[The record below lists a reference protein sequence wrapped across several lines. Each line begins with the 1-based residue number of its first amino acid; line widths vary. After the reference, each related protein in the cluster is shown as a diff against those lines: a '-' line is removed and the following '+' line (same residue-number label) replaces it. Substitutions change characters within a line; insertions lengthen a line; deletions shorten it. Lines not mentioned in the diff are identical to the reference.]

1 MDPIEQPRLQSR
13 RDYVTDRTL
22 ATILKHCPGLCRL
35 LVSECAGITDRGLE
49 LIRNSECVRRGTLV
63 SLHMAGCFKITDIGL
78 LTLATGRSDW
88 NDSTDLEQ
96 ISDTTGTALRLES
109 LDFAGCFQISDRGLV
124 PLLRACGTRLEQL
137 RVSDCDLVT
146 ARSVTAL
153 AQWCPHTKWLD
164 LARSGPLTGSCLSLL
179 ARKCLGLEWLNLARP
194 HPSEDDKDSGETS
207 PQDTVP
213 SETEMEPDGED
224 ETDQEEDTIS
234 DDCITMICESCP
246 KLQLLD
252 LSYIPTLTNLAIEA
266 MSQTANALVCLT
278 IIGCPG
284 ITSLSLVYLAKLRN
298 TSGRL
303 GCITMGDAQ
312 GISERD
318 IEQIMQGTL
327 SGWQKSLVDETSL
340 GEILGRSWDE

>member
-49 LIRNSECVRRGTLV
+49 LLRNSECVRRGTLV
-63 SLHMAGCFKITDIGL
+63 SLHMAGCFKITDKGL

-88 NDSTDLEQ
+88 DDSDLESV
-96 ISDTTGTALRLES
+96 SDTTGTELRLES

-124 PLLRACGTRLEQL
+124 PLLKACGTRLEQL

-146 ARSVTAL
+146 SQSVTVL
-153 AQWCPHTKWLD
+153 AQWCSRTKWLD

-179 ARKCLGLEWLNLARP
+179 ARRCSGLEWLNLARS
-194 HPSEDDKDSGETS
+194 HPGEEEVKDDGKAS
-207 PQDTVP
+207 PEGQTPEEADVGL
-213 SETEMEPDGED
+213 DGEGD
-224 ETDQEEDTIS
+224 ADQEENAIS
-234 DDCITMICESCP
+234 DDCIALICESCP
-246 KLQLLD
+246 QLQLLD
-252 LSYIPTLTNLAIEA
+252 LSYIPTLTNLTIEA

>member
-49 LIRNSECVRRGTLV
+49 LLRNSECVRRGTLV
-63 SLHMAGCFKITDIGL
+63 SLHMAGCFKITDKGL

-88 NDSTDLEQ
+88 DDSDLESV
-96 ISDTTGTALRLES
+96 SDTTGTELRLES

-124 PLLRACGTRLEQL
+124 PLLKACGTRLEQL

-146 ARSVTAL
+146 SRSVTVL
-153 AQWCPHTKWLD
+153 AQWCPRTKWLD
-164 LARSGPLTGSCLSLL
+164 LARSGPSHPGEEEVKDDGKASPEGQTPEE
-179 ARKCLGLEWLNLARP
+179 ADVGL
-194 HPSEDDKDSGETS
+194 
-207 PQDTVP
+207 
-213 SETEMEPDGED
+213 DGEGD
-224 ETDQEEDTIS
+224 ADQEESAIS
-234 DDCITMICESCP
+234 DDCIALVCESCP
-246 KLQLLD
+246 QLQLLD
-252 LSYIPTLTNLAIEA
+252 LSYIPTLTNLTIEA

>member
-22 ATILKHCPGLCRL
+22 ATILKYCPGLCRL
-35 LVSECAGITDRGLE
+35 LVSECTGITDRGLE
-49 LIRNSECVRRGTLV
+49 LICNSECVRRGTLV
-63 SLHMAGCFKITDIGL
+63 SLHMAGCFKITDKGL

-88 NDSTDLEQ
+88 DDSADLEP
-96 ISDTTGTALRLES
+96 SDTTCISLRLES

-124 PLLRACGTRLEQL
+124 PLLKACGTRLEQL

-146 ARSVTAL
+146 ARSVTVL

-164 LARSGPLTGSCLSLL
+164 LARSGPLTGSCL
-179 ARKCLGLEWLNLARP
+179 ALEWLNLARP
-194 HPSEDDKDSGETS
+194 HPGGGEDKDNVEASLEGPT
-207 PQDTVP
+207 PVGADLDL
-213 SETEMEPDGED
+213 DGKSL
-224 ETDQEEDTIS
+224 TDQEEDAIS
-234 DDCITMICESCP
+234 DDCIALICESCP
-246 KLQLLD
+246 QLQLLD
-252 LSYIPTLTNLAIEA
+252 LSYIPTLTNLSIEA

-284 ITSLSLVYLAKLRN
+284 ITSLSLAYLAKLRN

>member
-22 ATILKHCPGLCRL
+22 VTILKHCPGLCRL
-35 LVSECAGITDRGLE
+35 LVSECTGITDRGLE
-49 LIRNSECVRRGTLV
+49 LIRKSECVRRGTLV
-63 SLHMAGCFKITDIGL
+63 SLHMAGCFKITDKGL
-78 LTLATGRSDW
+78 LILATGCSDW
-88 NDSTDLEQ
+88 DDSDLETF
-96 ISDTTGTALRLES
+96 SGTTDTELRLES

-124 PLLRACGTRLEQL
+124 PLLKACGTRLEQL

-146 ARSVTAL
+146 ARSVTVL
-153 AQWCPHTKWLD
+153 AQWCPRTKWLD

-179 ARKCLGLEWLNLARP
+179 ARRCSGLEWLNLARS
-194 HPSEDDKDSGETS
+194 HPGEEEVRDDGYPS
-207 PQDTVP
+207 PEGPTPVEADLGL
-213 SETEMEPDGED
+213 DGED
-224 ETDQEEDTIS
+224 EADQEEDSIS
-234 DDCITMICESCP
+234 DDC
-246 KLQLLD
+246 LQLLD
-252 LSYIPTLTNLAIEA
+252 LSYISTLTNLAIEA

-284 ITSLSLVYLAKLRN
+284 ITSLSLVFLAKLRN